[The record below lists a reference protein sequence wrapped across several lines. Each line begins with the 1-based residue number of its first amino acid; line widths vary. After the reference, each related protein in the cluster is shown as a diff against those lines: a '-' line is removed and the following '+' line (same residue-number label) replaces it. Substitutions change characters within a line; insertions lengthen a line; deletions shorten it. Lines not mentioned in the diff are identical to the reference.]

1 MDWPLAFVV
10 ATVVVVVGAVLWKA
24 CEFLVGQAHETLRSD
39 EREQFLMTE
48 YQKGLWPAPVDIPAI
63 IRETGDAIAKSVNPP
78 PLAQIADEDSQFGPD
93 DDTADALEGVED
105 WTEAWLPTDPGDGPK
120 VALRAGDDG
129 GPGIDW
135 GPDS

>member
-1 MDWPLAFVV
+1 MDWPIALVII
-10 ATVVVVVGAVLWKA
+10 TVGLVLNVVLWRMVDVW
-24 CEFLVGQAHETLRSD
+24 ERRAHARLD
-39 EREQFLMTE
+39 EQLAPG
-48 YQKGLWPAPVDIPAI
+48 YIPAPTHVTVPVELFQTL
-63 IRETGDAIAKSVNPP
+63 IRETGDAIAKSLNPP
-78 PLAQIADEDSQFGPD
+78 PLAQVADEDGQFGPD
-93 DDTADALEGVED
+93 DDETADALEGVED